1 MDEADGVEP
10 AGGAEAPQYPPA
22 VLQLCSR
29 LYRWTCANC
38 TCPNSIAHPTADM
51 LAYCSALGARMA
63 AQSEVSLARAR
74 HTAATNAYIERVK
87 AWAASG
93 RSAAGSSGGGGGGMP
108 WENARGGAAP
118 SASAGA
124 SGGAP
129 QGPRPT
135 PIEAPDFAAMLE
147 ALPSVP
153 EPPSVPPALLAQQ
166 VCEDCEAPFLRASA
180 SVNTATGAVAPPT
193 HVAALAQAMGPNL
206 DLLTSTLMHS
216 VGAEEEE
223 EGEEASASGS
233 PALDEGT
240 VLDDDSGEVAARAA
254 AGGSGSSGSG
264 EGEDGAAEDGI
275 TAALA
280 QVRVRRSVTSY
291 LLECGV
297 SHRGVSTALQGVLSG
312 CRGCSSTEH
321 AHPTP
326 AAAASGT
333 AAALQARAADAAAAA
348 PPHPRRR
355 PALPAPPRLVVA
367 FDQRML
373 LHEAK
378 GDRGGARL
386 PVFDGPP
393 VRLPPPPPRPHPER
407 PDRLRAIAQHLF
419 AQGLLQQC
427 TFLPPRLAQVSELET
442 VHTAAHCR
450 LQLQALPA
458 FFRAQAAAAAAV
470 GTGEALLDA
479 LAGMSAPQPPATHH
493 MFDSDTYAN
502 VYTGEA
508 ALLAAGGVLACV
520 EAVVKGRA
528 DRGLALV
535 RPPGHHADAEKSQGF
550 CIYNNVAV
558 AAAVARREWG
568 VRRVAIVDWDVH
580 HGNGACLARARARM
594 GVSLCLHCFSP
605 PPPPTLPLCHLF
617 SLRLCLHS
625 HPLQAR
631 RTCFLQTPLCSTFP
645 CTATLAGSFTLAQA
659 TPRAWARGLAW
670 ATM

>member
-223 EGEEASASGS
+223 GEEASASGS

-321 AHPTP
+321 AHPP
-326 AAAASGT
+326 PRCRCQWHGSSASG
-333 AAALQARAADAAAAA
+333 AR
-348 PPHPRRR
+348 
-355 PALPAPPRLVVA
+355 
-367 FDQRML
+367 
-373 LHEAK
+373 
-378 GDRGGARL
+378 RGCCCCC
-386 PVFDGPP
+386 
-393 VRLPPPPPRPHPER
+393 PPPPPPP
-407 PDRLRAIAQHLF
+407 P
-419 AQGLLQQC
+419 C
-427 TFLPPRLAQVSELET
+427 PPR
-442 VHTAAHCR
+442 
-450 LQLQALPA
+450 PA
-458 FFRAQAAAAAAV
+458 
-470 GTGEALLDA
+470 
-479 LAGMSAPQPPATHH
+479 PPC
-493 MFDSDTYAN
+493 
-502 VYTGEA
+502 
-508 ALLAAGGVLACV
+508 GGL
-520 EAVVKGRA
+520 
-528 DRGLALV
+528 
-535 RPPGHHADAEKSQGF
+535 
-550 CIYNNVAV
+550 
-558 AAAVARREWG
+558 
-568 VRRVAIVDWDVH
+568 
-580 HGNGACLARARARM
+580 
-594 GVSLCLHCFSP
+594 
-605 PPPPTLPLCHLF
+605 
-617 SLRLCLHS
+617 
-625 HPLQAR
+625 
-631 RTCFLQTPLCSTFP
+631 
-645 CTATLAGSFTLAQA
+645 
-659 TPRAWARGLAW
+659 
-670 ATM
+670 